1 MSSMCRTIE
10 RSMRRK
16 PVVFKDSKKY
26 NRRER
31 RFYIFKKREKR
42 VKDH

>member
-1 MSSMCRTIE
+1 MSSMCRTIR

-16 PVVFKDSKKY
+16 PMSFKDLKKY
-26 NRRER
+26 NRRDR
-31 RFYIFKKREKR
+31 RFFIFKKREKR

>member
-1 MSSMCRTIE
+1 MSSMCRTIR
-10 RSMRRK
+10 RSMHRK
-16 PVVFKDSKKY
+16 PVAFKNSNKY